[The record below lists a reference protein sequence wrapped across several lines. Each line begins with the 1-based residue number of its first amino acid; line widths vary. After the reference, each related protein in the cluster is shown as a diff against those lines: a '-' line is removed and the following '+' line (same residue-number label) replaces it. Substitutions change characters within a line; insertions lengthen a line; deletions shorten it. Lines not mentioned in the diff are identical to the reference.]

1 MDKESTHF
9 LIETRDYFLDVMSDL
24 KKVDLRPGFR
34 LLLDPSNIERHVY
47 VEEHRVVSAPE
58 YLMRKTLI
66 YLTIIVLS
74 SIAAL
79 VVAEAAYRMRL
90 VKLVAEPTPAAEIA
104 FNLNDQSPWEF
115 REKFGYI

>member
-1 MDKESTHF
+1 
-9 LIETRDYFLDVMSDL
+9 
-24 KKVDLRPGFR
+24 
-34 LLLDPSNIERHVY
+34 
-47 VEEHRVVSAPE
+47 
-58 YLMRKTLI
+58 MRKTLI

-79 VVAEAAYRMRL
+79 MVAEAAYRMRL